1 MTRNFFYFII
11 LSFLISY
18 KLGGQESKVDGLLIS
33 DKTIATNEIRG
44 IRFYIKAGRINTLK
58 ETIEI
63 KAIIYNDNI
72 DTAYFLTSTCDGE
85 QYSLRYDTA
94 KFELTPLMNCNAS
107 FPRVVKIAPKG
118 QYDFQAHFR
127 CSSSETKIKMGF
139 DFYSVDKLIDLTNK
153 NLGNLN
159 IFNRQQNKQTIIW
172 ADNATIE

>member
-1 MTRNFFYFII
+1 MTRNFFYFTI

-33 DKTIATNEIRG
+33 DKTIATNEIGG

-118 QYDFQAHFR
+118 QHDFQAHFR